1 MDHLLWT
8 VPHTMFFL
16 WRQRVFSVMKII
28 WAITRVYLYS
38 RPVIVFG
45 KVLWLFFACGQCFIF
60 LKESKVS
67 LGKKRPHYLAIKL
80 TLFLFLFYL
89 FIFLR
94 DKKKIDIYTKSP
106 TLIMGKGQWARH
118 GVNQIIQQKIGEIRR
133 IMIHLLY
140 HYSYTM
146 PLIYSHKLIIYP
158 SFSFSFF
165 LFFKES
171 IW

>member
-1 MDHLLWT
+1 MCTCIRGRWLCSVKCFDFSLL
-8 VPHTMFFL
+8 V
-16 WRQRVFSVMKII
+16 
-28 WAITRVYLYS
+28 
-38 RPVIVFG
+38 
-45 KVLWLFFACGQCFIF
+45 GQCFIF

-80 TLFLFLFYL
+80 TFFFKFLFF
-89 FIFLR
+89 FIFFLR
-94 DKKKIDIYTKSP
+94 DKNKIDIYTNSP

-146 PLIYSHKLIIYP
+146 PLIHSHKLIIYP